1 MCSLVRSFV
10 RSLAR
15 RNIHRGSPSAFA
27 FDRYSAPIVT
37 QLLGNLAPDGG
48 GGSGSTISG
57 RAGSGSSDLLID
69 LRMPG
74 RGAEEEEEEEEEEEG
89 LALFE
94 RFFLLMPLE
103 HSEIPAEQAAG
114 VALNRTLLEEAQA
127 QAQAALR
134 GEREAAACTGT
145 GGSRGEEEEG
155 VVEYLARAVHD
166 KAGRAVLIQ
175 HYGRYPP
182 RNEALGRESTA
193 AEAEYLAARETAM
206 ADGAAEGKDLS
217 NYIHLPPPE
226 PLPPPGCDAV
236 GAVATA
242 SKL

>member
-1 MCSLVRSFV
+1 MAHRS
-10 RSLAR
+10 ACW
-15 RNIHRGSPSAFA
+15 A
-27 FDRYSAPIVT
+27 
-37 QLLGNLAPDGG
+37 
-48 GGSGSTISG
+48 
-57 RAGSGSSDLLID
+57 
-69 LRMPG
+69 
-74 RGAEEEEEEEEEEEG
+74 
-89 LALFE
+89 
-94 RFFLLMPLE
+94 
-103 HSEIPAEQAAG
+103 AEQAAG

-127 QAQAALR
+127 QAAR
-134 GEREAAACTGT
+134 GGEREAAACTGM
-145 GGSRGEEEEG
+145 GGSRGEEAEGEGEEG
-155 VVEYLARAVHD
+155 VVVYLARAVHD

-226 PLPPPGCDAV
+226 PLPPGCDAV
-236 GAVATA
+236 GAAAA